1 MKGNMPKFKENINKR
16 DKITVVKFNIWKKM
30 NYSEAKNVEEGD
42 SNDSCISDDQT
53 NITCEVKQISKEMLG
68 QKFH

>member
-1 MKGNMPKFKENINKR
+1 MPKFKENINKR

-42 SNDSCISDDQT
+42 SNDSSISDDQT